1 VTLSEKSEKV
11 VVARRLLPV
20 GERLLQERFN
30 VVSGGLEADRSD
42 LLELVPGAAAIVAD
56 PTVPVDDQ
64 VLAAAGPALRLVANF
79 AVGYDNVD
87 LAACARRGVK
97 VTNTPDVLTDATAEL
112 ALGLTL
118 AAARQIPSAERSLR
132 NGEWSG
138 WDPGAYRG
146 KELTGSTIGVL
157 GMGRIG
163 LRYALLAAGF
173 AGELIYFSRSRSE
186 QAEVGLGAT
195 QVGFDDLMARSDVLS
210 VHLPGTPQTRHMINS
225 DSLAMM
231 KPDALLVNTSRGSLV
246 ESNALAT
253 ALVEGR
259 LGAAA
264 LDVFEDEPQV
274 PRELLEAPR
283 LVLTPHIGSA
293 TGRSRDRMAEL
304 VAANV
309 IAVLGGEA
317 PVTEVSGA
325 GQRSGPD

>member
-1 VTLSEKSEKV
+1 VSAKTARV
-11 VVARRLLPV
+11 VIARKLLPA
-20 GERLLQERFN
+20 GEVLLQERFDL
-30 VVSGGLEADRSD
+30 VSGGLEGDRRD
-42 LLELVPGAAAIVAD
+42 LLGLVPGAAAVVAD

-64 VLAAAGPALRLVANF
+64 LLAAAGPDLKLIANF

-87 LAACARRGVK
+87 LDACARRGVK

-118 AAARQIPSAERSLR
+118 AAARQITGAERSLR
-132 NGEWSG
+132 DGEWSG

-146 KELTGSTIGVL
+146 KELSGSTIGVL

-163 LRYALLAAGF
+163 LRYARLVSAL

-186 QAEVGLGAT
+186 LAETEL
-195 QVGFDDLMARSDVLS
+195 DARPVRFETLLAECDVLS
-210 VHLPGTPQTRHMINS
+210 LHLPGTPQVRHLI
-225 DSLAMM
+225 DEASLAAM
-231 KPDALLVNTSRGSLV
+231 KSDAILVNTARGSLV
-246 ESNALAT
+246 DPEALAV
-253 ALVEGR
+253 ALTEGR

-264 LDVFEDEPQV
+264 LDVFEGEPDV
-274 PRELLEAPR
+274 PAELLNAPR

-309 IAVLGGEA
+309 IAVLGGEP
-317 PVTEVSGA
+317 PVTEVRTA
-325 GQRSGPD
+325 TE

>member
-1 VTLSEKSEKV
+1 MSEKPEKV
-11 VVARRLLPV
+11 VVARRLLPA
-20 GERLLQERFN
+20 GERLLQGRFN
-30 VVSGGLEADRSD
+30 VVSGGLEAGRSE
-42 LLELVPGAAAIVAD
+42 LLELAPGAAAIVAD
-56 PTVPVDDQ
+56 PTVPVDDE
-64 VLAAAGPALRLVANF
+64 VLVAAGPGLRLVANF

-97 VTNTPDVLTDATAEL
+97 VSNTPDVLTDATAEL

-118 AAARQIPSAERSLR
+118 AAARQIPGSERSLR
-132 NGEWSG
+132 SGDWSG

-146 KELTGSTIGVL
+146 KELTGSTLGVL

-163 LRYALLAAGF
+163 FRYAQLAAGF
-173 AGELIYFSRSRSE
+173 TGELIYFSRSRSE
-186 QAEVGLGAT
+186 RAEVELGAT
-195 QVGFDDLMARSDVLS
+195 RVGFDELMAKADVLS
-210 VHLPGTPQTRHMINS
+210 IHLPGAPQTGHLINS

-231 KPDALLVNTSRGSLV
+231 KADALLVNTSRGSLI
-246 ESNALAT
+246 ESSALAA
-253 ALVEGR
+253 ALVDGR

-264 LDVFEDEPQV
+264 LDVFEDEPHV

-309 IAVLGGEA
+309 IAVLGGAA
-317 PVTEVSGA
+317 PVTEVSVA
-325 GQRSGPD
+325 GK